1 MSIGLDGLVTQW
13 RLSTSRTRLVAS
25 STWQN
30 RDIFKQKQ
38 QAEAL
43 KITIKKLDILN
54 PKCNKGGGRRFRNYS
69 EKYLGLFLE

>member
-13 RLSTSRTRLVAS
+13 RLSTSRTRPVAS
-25 STWQN
+25 YTWQN

-54 PKCNKGGGRRFRNYS
+54 PKCNKGVGGAH
-69 EKYLGLFLE
+69 LEINLKNT